1 MNRYFD
7 YLKPKPKS
15 NESFL
20 RGEYSESA
28 STAFDEGM
36 SAPEADFLDGVYDRF
51 YFSEN
56 SNSIVGVNKGYDRFA
71 YSTDRIA
78 PHTYGMTNDPRNL
91 PGFLHLGK
99 DSDKGTDLNSRTLDT
114 IWTSAVNKY
123 PELGIK
129 YGQLLPEDIEKRLE
143 ALNKL
148 ASYKKPGALRSIDE
162 RRFRHDVK
170 KPVRPIEDKD
180 VADPSY
186 FSTDRLLRDLKAGA
200 INSTA
205 YLDMFI
211 NPGKSARERLSAAK
225 EEGITSFFQP
235 ELTVF
240 EQYDYAA
247 SPIYGY
253 LGQKSPNVKA
263 RKEILEQRGGAW
275 GIFGN
280 LERNAAS
287 WNQAVEAGEVPLYT
301 QFAIEAVGSPE
312 ELFLP
317 GGIVLDIL
325 KSGARTSAKKGF
337 STAEELTTAI
347 KSGKPVE
354 AKDIRKFYET
364 LPDYSS
370 ADTNYLVKLLDES
383 IALRNIFVKEL
394 SAYAARSSEDI
405 GILEVQARLNKV
417 VKTPP
422 MGGAIESFD
431 ELSPADLK
439 ELLYQS
445 HALEQE
451 LYHSIDEIKKN
462 LKQRDFV
469 GGNFILEA
477 ETGTPFN
484 SYLFNSTEMPRSIF
498 GKKAVYASDSSY
510 EHQPSIMG
518 GDTKKYKDL
527 EIAPIHIENPLIIDS
542 DTAWKT
548 LLTEAG
554 VYKNIDP
561 ALGGGDSSL
570 IFNAKNTPIEVSQ
583 AIEKTIREAGYDGVI
598 VRVSGTAK
606 TRNPYMDELP
616 TPKPDNTKVLRQTFG
631 WDTVVKFDVD
641 EALDPDDVDRTL
653 ATILEVFDKDTLA
666 YIPDLPRSDGELAI
680 KLGMTDAKLSLILDE
695 LSSKGLIERSKNR
708 NLDLSK
714 PSEQSMDQRRVS
726 QTIASDEAT
735 EIDKLRAAGMQDML
749 DAGERIPEVSQL
761 REIGGKGRF
770 ADIYDAIDSFT
781 SMNRAELENAA
792 KESTRFNRYANDITS
807 ADPDLREASLDW
819 VIDHQDEL
827 VDNFGM
833 DPKVFSIT
841 DEGFMGGIAD
851 ENLLVKELNRIAE
864 EASQEVASSRR
875 AIDRKRN
882 RLLDAEEQLIKR
894 GQDVLERQDDI
905 KTVIDD
911 PIDDPSIPVTR
922 ESRPDL
928 PDEYFDSSG
937 DPIKKSLIES
947 ELSKLK
953 NIFDVDDKPTGGWG
967 RTLSKALR
975 IISRNENVFNEQ
987 IIEFIDDFESLV
999 DDFKEVERAGLTTEE
1014 FGAAKDDVFYD
1025 IKSYIDDLEPNQDFL
1040 NDTRQLTDDIPTGEP
1055 TTDTRR
1061 IEREP
1066 LEGNPPETDPK
1077 MAEASEKAHVNN
1089 IELVEPKRTER
1100 IESIEFNTQ
1109 DDPNWKW
1116 SETDGRWY
1124 VDDVQYDIVPPATR
1138 RTPEVKLNPAL
1149 PEASI
1154 EADYTIIP
1162 PGRGNVSNNLD
1173 GLFSD
1178 EPKKTLRQKMD
1189 DYHLRMMEQFND
1201 QFYGLRKLQGLDDKS
1216 SPILRQP
1223 GGPEDLITI
1232 LTRIPGASNAAMQR
1246 FRTFGNKL
1254 KITAPNTLPEHIN
1267 QYLAAKRQLEILA
1280 LPGMEGRAIPGQ
1292 IPNASKLARIIGKFP
1307 FVNTNTKEPL
1317 KWTKEMLERELED
1330 MRYELSPEAWDELEA
1345 GAKVVLDEYHMIR
1358 ERLVESGIIGRA
1370 LADQFA
1376 REHVYYNPIQYAK
1389 QAYMGVDPDEQ
1400 IVGSAKSFNV
1410 YDNDIRALSE
1420 EGPQMDVGMRRPL
1433 DLVGESL
1440 LRTEAK
1446 IIENDA
1452 AKAMIGLAKA
1462 TGAKGLKRLKDF
1474 EQADPKLAISYFE
1487 NGKQITYNV
1496 PTWMK
1501 REAEYIRRTSTDD
1514 VGFWVG
1520 VVNGISRA
1528 AFTTISPV
1536 FIPVNVLNDML
1547 TAYVT
1552 RGILPSETAKV
1563 LARSWSQSQ
1572 QLQNEAHRLL
1582 MGYQA
1587 RFYGEHKAKLPGSL
1601 GIYEGQVLG
1610 KKEYRRVV
1618 TDAFAGTFKTGF
1630 GLTKIG
1636 EAAEQAPRRA
1646 FFVREMNKAIPK
1658 KTVVEGYARN
1668 SSEIGTIELRQ
1679 IHGIGEP
1686 TITPLDM
1693 FREGG
1698 IAGEG
1703 FNIPSRKQGIV
1714 EPDKFQKMIGKKVG
1728 FEYQYTAEEIA
1739 QMPVAKKAAADS
1751 VELTLNFARGGK
1763 FIKVL
1768 NQYVIFLNAAME
1780 GIKLPFRSI
1789 RENPNSRIRIGSI
1802 MAGQA
1807 ALTEYNLSYP
1817 EYQDIPSEER
1827 WGSVIVMLPS
1837 FKTDDATGRRIPNYI
1852 SIVPRTREWALAL
1865 APITYHLEKSSIEY
1879 PTETASF
1886 LQQVVGASMPIN
1898 EIPTPVLLKEAIQQ
1912 WTNYDMFRDR
1922 DIVPIEM
1929 QGKEASEQV
1938 MPWTSPTFRT
1948 LGEEMSWISPIRA
1961 EHAFNSVFGGTGR
1974 VVTSGITDQIIE
1986 WVDPSLVTPETVDL
2000 ILKFED
2006 LPDPVSRRRFIN
2018 DLLPEQREEFLY
2030 ELNKPDAFTGLSSLP
2045 VVGGIV
2051 SGVAGRVA
2059 PGHHGDMR
2067 RRIEEAVGKET
2078 GIDPG
2083 HTRNVYV
2090 ALREVGER
2098 HHNAQQQDDIELL
2111 SNINE
2116 MTPEKWIQNR
2126 RYRGNTYRDAFNAEE
2141 DKFQNAAQFA
2151 DPEKRQHYYNEVA
2164 KLGGLTNV
2172 DILKGKVLVAA
2183 YYAIELEEGNSK
2195 EHRDSKD
2202 GSLAY
2207 IPDAV
2212 AWDNYWTAK
2221 NDFLNSLTEEESAI
2235 LESELKAS
2243 MTPLEREYYDANKL
2257 MQPYLGLNSK
2267 IIKYISGDIDLDDI
2281 GLTDKSR
2288 KVVEKMKKAVD
2299 SRNLEINLSTYSQF
2313 KNSQDP
2319 YQGRQQQGEVGN
2331 RNRYM
2336 AHIDQI
2342 ISDVRKVERSQNYEL
2357 EKALWIWG
2365 KVDRAYNKYLND
2377 EIMSLGGYGDKGG
2390 GNISQ
2395 RFEIDIEILKRL
2407 HGQYELEPEPVG
2419 VR

>member
-1 MNRYFD
+1 MNQDLPGFREYEEQLMPGFD
-7 YLKPKPKS
+7 RVKEF
-15 NESFL
+15 N
-20 RGEYSESA
+20 
-28 STAFDEGM
+28 
-36 SAPEADFLDGVYDRF
+36 LDDLYDNF

-56 SNSIVGVNKGYDRFA
+56 SNSVVGVNKGYDRFMKTGVETTGIQNKQL
-71 YSTDRIA
+71 YV
-78 PHTYGMTNDPRNL
+78 
-91 PGFLHLGK
+91 PGIQHLGK
-99 DSDKGTDLNSRTLDT
+99 EPTKGTDLNSQELNSMWR
-114 IWTSAVNKY
+114 SAVNKY

-180 VADPSY
+180 VADPDY

-287 WNQAVEAGEVPLYT
+287 WSQAVEAGEVPLYT
-301 QFAIEAVGSPE
+301 QFAIEVIGSPE

-325 KSGARTSAKKGF
+325 KSGARASAKKGF
-337 STAEELTTAI
+337 STAEELTTVI
-347 KSGKPVE
+347 KSGKAIEV
-354 AKDIRKFYET
+354 KDIRKFYET

-370 ADTNYLVKLLDES
+370 VDTNYLVKLLDES

-394 SAYAARSSEDI
+394 STYASRSSDDI

-422 MGGAIESFD
+422 RGGSIESFD

-462 LKQRDFV
+462 LKGRDFV

-484 SYLFNSTEMPRSIF
+484 SYLFNSMDMNRSIF
-498 GKKAVYASDSSY
+498 GEKAVYASDSSY
-510 EHQPSIMG
+510 EHQPSITG

-554 VYKNIDP
+554 VYKNINP
-561 ALGGGDSSL
+561 ALGGGESSL

-598 VRVSGTAK
+598 VRVSGAAK
-606 TRNPYMDELP
+606 TPNPYMDELP

-653 ATILEVFDKDTLA
+653 AYILEVFDKNNSLTSKSG
-666 YIPDLPRSDGELAI
+666 LPISDGDLAI

-695 LSSKGLIERSKNR
+695 LSSKDLIKRSRNR

-714 PSEQSMDQRRVS
+714 PSEQSIDQRRVS

-761 REIGGKGRF
+761 REIGRGRF
-770 ADIYDAIDSFT
+770 KTIDDAIRSFT
-781 SMNRAELENAA
+781 SMDRAELENAA

-807 ADPDLREASLDW
+807 ADPDLREGTLDW
-819 VIDHQDEL
+819 VMDRRDQL
-827 VDNFGM
+827 VDDWNM
-833 DPKVFSIT
+833 DEKIFEIS
-841 DEGFMGGIAD
+841 DQGFMGAIVD

-864 EASQEVASSRR
+864 EASQTVASSRR
-875 AIDRKRN
+875 AIDRKTN

-894 GQDVLERQDDI
+894 GQDALKRQDDI

-911 PIDDPSIPVTR
+911 PIDDPNIPVTR
-922 ESRPDL
+922 ESRSDL

-937 DPIKKSLIES
+937 NPISLSLIES
-947 ELSKLK
+947 ELSKFK
-953 NIFDVDDKPTGGWG
+953 AIFDVDDKPTGGWG

-975 IISRNENVFNEQ
+975 VLSRNENVFNEQ
-987 IIEFIDDFESLV
+987 IVEFIDDFESLV

-1014 FGAAKDDVFYD
+1014 FGAAKDDVFYE

-1040 NDTRQLTDDIPTGEP
+1040 YETRQLTDDVPTGEP
-1055 TTDTRR
+1055 TTDVTRR

-1066 LEGNPPETDPK
+1066 VEGNPPETDPK
-1077 MAEASEKAHVNN
+1077 MAEVSEKAHVNN

-1100 IESIEFNTQ
+1100 IESIEFNTSSGGWRERIDSAEFNTQ
-1109 DDPNWKW
+1109 EYPNWKW

-1124 VDDVQYDIVPPATR
+1124 EDDVLYETVPPVTR
-1138 RTPEVKLNPAL
+1138 RTPEVKQNPAL

-1154 EADYTIIP
+1154 EADYRIIP
-1162 PGRGNVSNNLD
+1162 PGKGNVSNNLD

-1201 QFYGLRKLQGLDDKS
+1201 QFYGLRKLQGLDDKG

-1246 FRTFGNKL
+1246 FKTFGNKL
-1254 KITAPNTLPEHIN
+1254 KIIAPNTLPEHIN

-1280 LPGMEGRAIPGQ
+1280 LPGMKGRAIPGQ

-1345 GAKVVLDEYHMIR
+1345 GAKVVLDEYRMIR

-1376 REHVYYNPIQYAK
+1376 REHAYYNPIQYAK

-1433 DLVGESL
+1433 DLVGESF

-1452 AKAMIGLAKA
+1452 AKAMIGLANA

-1520 VVNGISRA
+1520 VINGISRS

-1563 LARSWSQSQ
+1563 LARSWSESQ

-1601 GIYEGQVLG
+1601 GIHEGQVLG
-1610 KKEYRRVV
+1610 KKQYRRVV
-1618 TDAFAGTFKTGF
+1618 TDSFAGTFKTGF
-1630 GLTKIG
+1630 GITKIG

-1646 FFVREMNKAIPK
+1646 FFVREMNKAIAK
-1658 KTVVEGYARN
+1658 KTVVEGFARN
-1668 SSEIGTIELRQ
+1668 SSEISVDELRQ

-1728 FEYQYTAEEIA
+1728 FEYQYTTEEIA

-1802 MAGQA
+1802 MAGQV

-1837 FKTDDATGRRIPNYI
+1837 FKTDPATGRRIPNYI

-1865 APITYHLEKSSIEY
+1865 APITYHLEKSAIEY

-1912 WTNYDMFRDR
+1912 WNNYDMFRDR
-1922 DIVPIEM
+1922 EIVPIEM

-1948 LGEEMSWISPIRA
+1948 LGEKMPWVSPIRA

-1986 WVDPSLVTPETVDL
+1986 WMDPSLVSPETVDL
-2000 ILKFED
+2000 VLKFED
-2006 LPDPVSRRRFIN
+2006 LPDPVSRRKFYYE
-2018 DLLPEQREEFLY
+2018 LLPEQREEFNY
-2030 ELNKPDAFTGLSSLP
+2030 ELNKPDALTGLSSLP

-2051 SGVAGRVA
+2051 SGVSGRVA

-2067 RRIEEAVGKET
+2067 KRIEKAVGKET

-2090 ALREVGER
+2090 ALREVGEKN
-2098 HHNAQQQDDIELL
+2098 HNAQQQDDMELL

-2116 MTPEKWIQNR
+2116 MTPEQWIENR
-2126 RYRGNTYRDAFNAEE
+2126 RTRGSNYRASFNAQE

-2164 KLGGLTNV
+2164 KLGGLTNI
-2172 DILKGKVLVAA
+2172 DILKGKVLVGA
-2183 YYAIELEEGNSK
+2183 YYAIELEEGKSR
-2195 EHRDSKD
+2195 EHRDLID
-2202 GSLAY
+2202 GSLSY
-2207 IPDAV
+2207 IPDAIS
-2212 AWDNYWTAK
+2212 WDNYWTAK
-2221 NDFLNSLTEEESAI
+2221 NDFLDSLTEEESAI

-2281 GLTDKSR
+2281 ELTDESR
-2288 KVVEKMKKAVD
+2288 EVVEEMKKAVD
-2299 SRNLEINLSTYSQF
+2299 RRNLEINLSTYSEF

-2319 YQGRQQQGEVGN
+2319 YQGKQQQGKLGD
-2331 RNRYM
+2331 RNRYI

-2342 ISDVRKVERSQNYEL
+2342 ISDVRKVERNQNYEL

-2365 KVDRAYNKYLND
+2365 KVDRTYNQYLTQEVFD
-2377 EIMSLGGYGDKGG
+2377 LGGYGDKGG

-2395 RFEIDIEILKRL
+2395 RLKIDMEILKRL
-2407 HGQYELEPEPVG
+2407 HGQYDLEPEPVG